1 MQRKSSQPFS
11 STRRAFMGRVLQT
24 GALALTAPAAWQA
37 SAAPAVVEGGR
48 PLITHGVASGDV
60 TLDSAVIWSR
70 SNRPARM
77 YVEWSTVESMAHS
90 RRVVGPLALAY
101 TDFTAK
107 AVLTGLPAGQRIF
120 YRVTFTTPEGV
131 ESEPVRGQ
139 FITAPADRRSVR
151 LAWSGDTCGQ
161 GYGIDETRGGFLAY
175 RTLLQL
181 QPEVFIHSGDWI
193 YADNPLEPQRKLPGG
208 GLWRNLVAEGKEKVA
223 ETLEEFRGN
232 YRYNLLDRHY
242 RAFHAA
248 VATLGQWD
256 DHEVRNNW
264 YPGQILADPRY
275 TEKQVDRLFR
285 RAQRAFWEY
294 VPLRPDPALRIY
306 RHIPRGPLC
315 DVFLLDCRTYRGPNG
330 PNRQTERSPE
340 TAFLGDTQL
349 EWLKRALQA
358 SRATWKI
365 IANDMPIGSLIPDT
379 RGTFENCSN
388 GNGPPLGRE
397 LEFAD
402 LLGFLKQQRIRNVV
416 WLTADVHH
424 AITHHYH
431 PDRAVFK
438 DFDPFWEFVSG
449 PLHAGTYGPGQLD
462 NTFGPQVEWN
472 SRAPGLPEAGPFNEQ
487 QFMGTVDIEGP
498 SGRLTVT
505 HYNRD
510 GQRLAQT
517 TLEPETI

>member
-1 MQRKSSQPFS
+1 MQRISLARTPFS
-11 STRRAFMGRVLQT
+11 RRLFVSRALQT
-24 GALALTAPAAWQA
+24 GALALAGPGWLRAA
-37 SAAPAVVEGGR
+37 AVVEGGR
-48 PLITHGVASGDV
+48 PVITHGIASGDV
-60 TLDSAVIWSR
+60 TPHSAVIWSR
-70 SNRPARM
+70 ADRTSRM
-77 YVEWSTVESMAHS
+77 FVEWSTAESMAAS
-90 RRVVGPLALAY
+90 RKVVGPLALAY
-101 TDFTAK
+101 SDYTTKTLLTD
-107 AVLTGLPAGQRIF
+107 LPAGQRIF
-120 YRVTFTTPEGV
+120 YRVQFMTPEGAA
-131 ESEPVRGQ
+131 SEPARGQ
-139 FITAPADRRSVR
+139 FVTAPLDRRSQR
-151 LAWSGDTCGQ
+151 LVWSGDTCGQ

-175 RTLLQL
+175 QTLLHL
-181 QPEVFIHSGDWI
+181 RPDVFIHSGDWI

-223 ETLEEFRGN
+223 ETLDEFRGN

-264 YPGQILADPRY
+264 YPGQMLDDKRY
-275 TEKQVDRLFR
+275 TEKNVDRLFR

-294 VPLRPDPALRIY
+294 VPLRPDPQWRIY

-330 PNRQTERSPE
+330 PNRQTERTPE
-340 TAFLGDTQL
+340 AAFLGETQL
-349 EWLKRALQA
+349 EWLKQSLLA

-365 IANDMPIGSLIPDT
+365 IANDMPIGMLIPDV
-379 RGTFENCSN
+379 RGAYENCSN

-397 LEFAD
+397 LEFAE
-402 LLGFLKQQRIRNVV
+402 LFRFLKANRIRNVI

-449 PLHAGTYGPGQLD
+449 PLHAGTFGPGQLD
-462 NTFGPQVEWN
+462 NTFGPKVEWN
-472 SRAPGLPEAGPFNEQ
+472 SRAPGAPEAGPFNEQ
-487 QFMGTVDIEGP
+487 QFIGVVDIEGP

-505 HYNRD
+505 HYDRD
-510 GQRLAQT
+510 GRALAHT
-517 TLEPETI
+517 NLEPEMP